1 MRIYRYLNVVYR
13 IKIGK
18 GVNRSAVVLDDCNF
32 HECVNTMEFDGNR
45 TLKIHPPDGEFI
57 AMNYRITSDFEPPF
71 RVVPV
76 IEEISA
82 YKLELTL
89 KVKANFPK

>member
-1 MRIYRYLNVVYR
+1 
-13 IKIGK
+13 
-18 GVNRSAVVLDDCNF
+18 
-32 HECVNTMEFDGNR
+32 MEFDGNR

-89 KVKANFPK
+89 KVKANFPKQVVAGYFNCSFPLPKSNSNVTFE